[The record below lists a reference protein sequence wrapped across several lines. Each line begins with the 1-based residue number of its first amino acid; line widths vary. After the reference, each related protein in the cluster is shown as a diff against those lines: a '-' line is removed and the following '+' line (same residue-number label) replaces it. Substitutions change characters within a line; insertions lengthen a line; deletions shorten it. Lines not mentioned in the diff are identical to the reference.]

1 MTPFDR
7 ARRQMVERQISDRG
21 VRDPLVLA
29 AMGKVPREAFVSKGF
44 SEDAYDD
51 KPLPIGD
58 GQTIS
63 QPFIVAFMV
72 EALALKGGE
81 KVLEVG
87 AGSGYAAAVLSE
99 IAGEVHAIER
109 IESLAEKAAQ
119 NLKAAGYESVHILHA
134 DGTRGWAEHAP
145 FDAILVSAGSPNVPE
160 TLKDQLAP
168 GGRMVIP
175 VGDSF
180 AGQDLIRITR
190 RETGRYDHETLADVR
205 FVPLIGGEAWLSEDE
220 DGEEKTANAD

>member
-7 ARRQMVERQISDRG
+7 ARRHMVERQISDRG

-29 AMGKVPREAFVSKGF
+29 AMRKVPREALVSKGF
-44 SEDAYDD
+44 SEDAYADR
-51 KPLPIGD
+51 PLPIGD

-63 QPFIVAFMV
+63 QPFIVALMV
-72 EALALKGGE
+72 ESLALKGGE

-99 IAGEVHAIER
+99 IAGEVYAIER
-109 IESLAEKAAQ
+109 IGTLAKKAAR
-119 NLKAAGYESVHILHA
+119 NLKAAGYGNVHVLHG
-134 DGTRGWAEHAP
+134 DGTRGWADHAP
-145 FDAILVSAGSPNVPE
+145 FDAILVSAGSPGVPE

-175 VGDSF
+175 VGDSL

-190 RETGRYDHETLADVR
+190 RETGRYDYEVLADVR
-205 FVPLIGGEAWLSEDE
+205 FVPLIGGEAGLSEDE